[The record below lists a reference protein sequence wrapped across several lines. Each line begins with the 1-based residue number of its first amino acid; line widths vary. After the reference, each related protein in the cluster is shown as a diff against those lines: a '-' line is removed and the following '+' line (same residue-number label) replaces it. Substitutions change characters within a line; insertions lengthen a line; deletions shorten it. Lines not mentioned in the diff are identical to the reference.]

1 MASIFSIQAALV
13 EEYQALPGWEE
24 RYQKII
30 ALGRAMPPMAEAL
43 KTDELKVRGCSSTVW
58 LHAAAAGGKVIYQA
72 DSDAAIPKGLAA
84 LLVHVYSGRI
94 PAEILAA
101 PPAFI
106 EELGLDQNLS
116 PNRAN
121 GLTAMVKQLMAAAAA
136 LKGI

>member
-1 MASIFSIQAALV
+1 
-13 EEYQALPGWEE
+13 
-24 RYQKII
+24 
-30 ALGRAMPPMAEAL
+30 MPPMAEDL
-43 KTDELKVRGCSSTVW
+43 KTDDLKVRGCSSTVW
-58 LHAAAAGGKVIYQA
+58 LHAAAAAAGKVVYQA

-84 LLVHVYSGRI
+84 LLVHVYSGRT

-136 LKGI
+136 LKGT